1 MNDAGT
7 IMTRSTSRKKRS
19 KLTRLLLSPI
29 MLIVFVAGWSLY
41 CIGQPSSRQ
50 NIKQPIKLAD
60 STGKKQDA
68 VELVVIPQQEQ
79 ILAN

>member
-19 KLTRLLLSPI
+19 KLAMILFLPI
-29 MLIVFVAGWSLY
+29 FPIVFIAIWSLY
-41 CIGQPSSRQ
+41 WIGQSWNQ
-50 NIKQPIKLAD
+50 NTKQLLNQA
-60 STGKKQDA
+60 GKTSAKPDG
-68 VELVVIPQQEQ
+68 VELIVIPQEEQ